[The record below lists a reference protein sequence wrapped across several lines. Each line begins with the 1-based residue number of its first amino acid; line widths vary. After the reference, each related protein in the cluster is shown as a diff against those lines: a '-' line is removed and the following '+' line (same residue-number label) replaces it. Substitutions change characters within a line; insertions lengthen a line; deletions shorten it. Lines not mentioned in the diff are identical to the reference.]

1 MDLPQNNLKRS
12 WCSVQKLCS
21 AGKHH
26 GLLGDK
32 AAFSFPL
39 LTNYASISAKFEK
52 NIQMW
57 EFKRLINSACKVVNV
72 NSVLKDA

>member
-1 MDLPQNNLKRS
+1 M
-12 WCSVQKLCS
+12 QKLCS

-32 AAFSFPL
+32 AAFFFL
-39 LTNYASISAKFEK
+39 ITNLHYASIGAKLEK

-57 EFKRLINSACKVVNV
+57 EFKRLINSACKWTFLRKVVNV
-72 NSVLKDA
+72 NSVLKDAEEFTW